1 MPNAKHAKCLPSSL
15 SNLTNA
21 KLKPVSSPAEITCI
35 SHFKS
40 VIPKITSTCTCNKFY
55 CRIIIGDHLTLAAD
69 ADKLWLSTV
78 NCVTMITRPYVAN
91 SWLRIYANLI
101 SIVLVT
107 VFTQCVLAVN
117 RFDGYFMAS

>member
-1 MPNAKHAKCLPSSL
+1 MQAQLKVVQNTESLRDAMVTRMIEREIVVNAHNAKRAKRYLPSSL

-69 ADKLWLSTV
+69 ADK
-78 NCVTMITRPYVAN
+78 
-91 SWLRIYANLI
+91 
-101 SIVLVT
+101 
-107 VFTQCVLAVN
+107 
-117 RFDGYFMAS
+117 